1 MSLVHADPDLRVDMT
16 IISADDATTRMRFGA
31 RATNEPIASTVL
43 GSEWVT
49 RSRWVGDE
57 LLIESHVSQSG
68 RRMHF
73 CDYWSVSNDG
83 RRLRMEHRDDDLAG
97 QVTILDRIDDTTT
110 TH

>member
-16 IISADDATTRMRFGA
+16 IISADGAATRIRFGA
-31 RATNEPIASTVL
+31 RATNEAIANTVL

-57 LLIESHVSQSG
+57 LRIESRVNQSG

-73 CDYWSVSNDG
+73 CDY
-83 RRLRMEHRDDDLAG
+83 
-97 QVTILDRIDDTTT
+97 
-110 TH
+110 